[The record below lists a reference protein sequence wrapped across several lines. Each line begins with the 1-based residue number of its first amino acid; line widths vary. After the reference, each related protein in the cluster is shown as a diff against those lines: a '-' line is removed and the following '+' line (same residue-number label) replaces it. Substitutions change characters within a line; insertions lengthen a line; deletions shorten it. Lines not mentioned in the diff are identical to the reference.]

1 MQNFDAYN
9 RDLTLD
15 PADWA
20 PLNILAHQ
28 MVDDMLRFLEDSGFL
43 CDLSEPFWIKV
54 NPFYL

>member
-20 PLNILAHQ
+20 PLNTLAHQ
-28 MVDDMLRFLEDSGFL
+28 MVDDMLRFLAEVRDRPVWQKTL
-43 CDLSEPFWIKV
+43 LSWGAD
-54 NPFYL
+54 